1 MADDILKDIPL
12 PADLPEN
19 WTSGQIIAP
28 TGAEAGLDEQHGY
41 NYLMRQ
47 VNSAQNAAKAIA
59 AALLNYVYPVGSLY
73 MSAEATSPA
82 SLFGGTWEQIK
93 DRFIL
98 AAGDTYAAGS
108 TGGEAT
114 HTLTVNEI
122 AQHNHD
128 QRMWLQNAYAGV
140 DGTWKFDIYGYLLK
154 QSDTANPSA
163 SDYVGRVS
171 STKSGYTE
179 SKGGSQPHN
188 NMPPYLTAYIWKRI
202 A

>member
-19 WTSGQIIAP
+19 WTAGQIVAP
-28 TGAEAGLDEQHGY
+28 TGAEAGLDNQHGY

-47 VNSAQNAAKAIA
+47 VNNAQKAAKAIA

-73 MSAEATSPA
+73 ISENPTSPA
-82 SLFGGTWEQIK
+82 SLFGGTWERIK
-93 DRFIL
+93 DQFIL

-114 HTLTVNEI
+114 HKLTDAEMPRHAHNI
-122 AQHNHD
+122 AKGAKNT
-128 QRMWLQNAYAGV
+128 
-140 DGTWKFDIYGYLLK
+140 DGTGTKFEVYDAYQSESSIAEGYYW
-154 QSDTANPSA
+154 TATTLFAGN
-163 SDYVGRVS
+163 
-171 STKSGYTE
+171 
-179 SKGGSQPHN
+179 SKPHN
-188 NMPPYLTAYIWKRI
+188 NMPPYVAMYIWKRI

>member
-47 VNSAQNAAKAIA
+47 VNNAQKAAKAIA
-59 AALLNYVYPVGSLY
+59 AALLNYAYPVGSLY

-108 TGGEAT
+108 TGGEAA
-114 HTLTVNEI
+114 HALTEEEGPR
-122 AQHNHD
+122 HEHK
-128 QRMWLQNAYAGV
+128 QNAYVVSAGFTENPTLPNRGLSYPIGNV
-140 DGTWKFDIYGYLLK
+140 SVYYSAETVSGAGNFDGI
-154 QSDTANPSA
+154 
-163 SDYVGRVS
+163 
-171 STKSGYTE
+171 STSLAGSG
-179 SKGGSQPHN
+179 SPHN